1 MTPCCLED
9 AKHYN
14 VQTPAIIPELIL
26 LSQTD
31 PATGLASILRCKTS
45 EFCPIKYHSTEV
57 VHFEQSLRKYSQ
69 VMVQFLPS
77 DYFLV
82 RSRKYFFRRVKF
94 DFFLNNRLNAL
105 SNYCCCLTKLLRF
118 LKSRFSY
125 QRSSRAWKRWELRIF
140 GASSKAL
147 TLRYFASLASW
158 NFNICF
164 KQTFISYFES
174 NI

>member
-1 MTPCCLED
+1 MYEHQCKCQSYPLVWTRSSYRIGVYFG
-9 AKHYN
+9 H
-14 VQTPAIIPELIL
+14 
-26 LSQTD
+26 
-31 PATGLASILRCKTS
+31 KTS

-125 QRSSRAWKRWELRIF
+125 QRSSRAWKRWELRFF